1 MLKVRSYGSVGPRVI
16 VVHGGP
22 GACGSM
28 APIAR
33 ALADSFRVL
42 EPFQSGLATTVAEHV
57 SDLHEVVESYK
68 EVQSRSDSAAPA
80 LVGHSWGAML
90 SLAYAAAHPDRVG
103 PIVLVCSGT
112 FDLPSR
118 DQLSANMA
126 TRMNDDIRRRF
137 ELVDDLI
144 DSNERFR
151 ALGSLTMELYSYDLA
166 TADQEIDE
174 SEPGSN
180 SETWEDM
187 VRLQGEGVY
196 PAAFAAIKSPL
207 LMLHGADDP
216 HPGEMIRASL
226 EPHVPQL
233 EYREWQRCGHYPW
246 LEKSTRDEFF
256 RVLRTWLT
264 TRCST

>member
-1 MLKVRSYGSVGPRVI
+1 MNTMLKIRSYGTSGPQVI

-42 EPFQSGLATTVAEHV
+42 EPFQSGLATSVADHV
-57 SDLHEVVESYK
+57 ADLHQVVESC
-68 EVQSRSDSAAPA
+68 SDSAAPA

-90 SLAYAAAHPDRVG
+90 SLAYAAAHPALVG

-118 DQLSANMA
+118 EMLSANIA
-126 TRMNDDIRRRF
+126 KRMNDDIRRRF
-137 ELVDDLI
+137 EQVDQLSDPN
-144 DSNERFR
+144 DRFR

-166 TADQEIDE
+166 TNDQEIDE

-196 PAAFAAIKSPL
+196 PAAFAGIKSPV
-207 LMLHGADDP
+207 LMLDGANDP
-216 HPGEMIRASL
+216 HPGQMIRASL
-226 EPHVPQL
+226 KPHIPQL
-233 EYREWQRCGHYPW
+233 EYREWRRCGHYPW

-256 RVLRTWLT
+256 SVLRNWLANQFAI
-264 TRCST
+264 